1 MILEATYWL
10 NSLTQ
15 GFIYIFCW
23 NQLFPHRV
31 KHTYLIGALNI
42 PTLNILIMF
51 CYRRAWLS
59 YLALNILKMFS
70 SIPALFILYKGSV
83 RKKIWIFIATELIS
97 LLCTLPLE
105 ALLSF
110 LYHAPID
117 QIVANKNDTIGG
129 TILLNS
135 ILMGIG
141 IIVGLLY
148 NRKKHVSSI
157 QFTQSL
163 IMLCFVIVHFV
174 FSCVQFTNRAV
185 LQRDLNCLVH
195 SAFQIMLFIVIYI
208 QYVTTLRN
216 WELSWQAQDLE
227 HIRLQQDYTYNYYL
241 LAEQRFQ
248 DVTLLRQDM
257 QNLMNTVQGLN
268 TESALRTFT
277 IAEETTTTEQHFC
290 SIPVIDAVLR
300 LKAQTAA
307 QYDIHTEF
315 CAQGLAES
323 LPFSDSDLCSIFA
336 NLLDNAIHSCCND
349 SNLTDHSIQLYS
361 VTEKDCFIL
370 TVTNSYGW
378 DDFPHE
384 ITKLDDTG
392 IIGHG
397 HGTKIVKSITQKY
410 RGSFTLQH
418 DRKTVTA
425 NLRLPI
431 PIKEEV
437 ASHV

>member
-148 NRKKHVSSI
+148 NRKK
-157 QFTQSL
+157 T
-163 IMLCFVIVHFV
+163 CFKHTIH
-174 FSCVQFTNRAV
+174 TITDHAV
-185 LQRDLNCLVH
+185 LCDCAFCILMRTIYQSRCVAAGFKLLGAFCIPNHAVYCNIYPVCYH
-195 SAFQIMLFIVIYI
+195 SA
-208 QYVTTLRN
+208 
-216 WELSWQAQDLE
+216 
-227 HIRLQQDYTYNYYL
+227 
-241 LAEQRFQ
+241 
-248 DVTLLRQDM
+248 
-257 QNLMNTVQGLN
+257 
-268 TESALRTFT
+268 
-277 IAEETTTTEQHFC
+277 
-290 SIPVIDAVLR
+290 
-300 LKAQTAA
+300 
-307 QYDIHTEF
+307 
-315 CAQGLAES
+315 
-323 LPFSDSDLCSIFA
+323 
-336 NLLDNAIHSCCND
+336 
-349 SNLTDHSIQLYS
+349 
-361 VTEKDCFIL
+361 
-370 TVTNSYGW
+370 
-378 DDFPHE
+378 
-384 ITKLDDTG
+384 
-392 IIGHG
+392 
-397 HGTKIVKSITQKY
+397 
-410 RGSFTLQH
+410 
-418 DRKTVTA
+418 
-425 NLRLPI
+425 
-431 PIKEEV
+431 
-437 ASHV
+437 